1 MQVFL
6 LLQSQFFGWDANKW
20 FKIVS
25 HTNIF
30 IYFIFKYSAT
40 LRCPF
45 LCQCEY
51 KYPHMVLNQIE
62 LEFQISQIKVCAD
75 VVPAPYART
84 PLHRSNSCFLH
95 KKSKC
100 VVCPSSF
107 CLRFADFYSTLSS
120 NFRRE
125 LIDFYAYLK
134 LLYHWLFS
142 VHTLYSPP
150 AIFPGEVRPGMSAA
164 ALSRSPCWGRRFR
177 FRVSSFCSGAPSCGL
192 RLYRWSSLCLRVV
205 PQLQTLLPKTLQGG
219 LMISGDNCTLTQVM
233 LILLLVQTTHCVE
246 LSSLKQV
253 KSSVKFM

>member
-62 LEFQISQIKVCAD
+62 LGFQISQIKVCAD

-100 VVCPSSF
+100 VVCPSSSF

-134 LLYHWLFS
+134 LY
-142 VHTLYSPP
+142 Y
-150 AIFPGEVRPGMSAA
+150 IIDYFPFI
-164 ALSRSPCWGRRFR
+164 PC
-177 FRVSSFCSGAPSCGL
+177 
-192 RLYRWSSLCLRVV
+192 
-205 PQLQTLLPKTLQGG
+205 
-219 LMISGDNCTLTQVM
+219 IH
-233 LILLLVQTTHCVE
+233 LLLFF
-246 LSSLKQV
+246 QV
-253 KSSVKFM
+253 KSGQVCLLLLSPEALVGGGGSGSGCLPSAQELPPVAFACIDEAHCVSEWSHNFRPCYLRLCKVG